1 MTAGFSRSQI
11 DGCFGNRELP
21 KVLPYIFHSRNGSGF
36 DGQGE
41 SGFDGQ
47 GEFVEDAAVL
57 DLIYIAKRNE

>member
-11 DGCFGNRELP
+11 DGCFGKRGLP

-41 SGFDGQ
+41 
-47 GEFVEDAAVL
+47 FVEDAAVL
-57 DLIYIAKRNE
+57 DSIYIAERNE